1 MLRFFYFPKMPLEVV
16 KLSGFSMDDPR
27 LKDRAWHQAKFNDF
41 AQVYNG
47 RDVIKSMEEEG
58 QLNPG
63 IGYWNPSGEEWV
75 VEPGQT
81 RWQASYVL
89 GWPTMRLL
97 VKATEEEMEH
107 FHLLE
112 HIEHTEITSREEVE
126 KLFGETVYHT
136 EGKKKGKINQ
146 AATTQRKAEFI
157 VENWEA
163 IYDAL
168 PGGAMTK
175 TGTPKFSFLV

>member
-16 KLSGFSMDDPR
+16 RLSGFSMDDPR
-27 LKDRAWHQAKFNDF
+27 LKDRAWHQAKFDDF
-41 AQVYNG
+41 AQTYNG
-47 RDVIKSMEEEG
+47 RDVIKSMKEEG

-63 IGYWNPSGEEWV
+63 IGTWNDCGKEWV

-97 VKATEEEMEH
+97 VKSTEEEMEH
-107 FHLLE
+107 FHLIE

-126 KLFGETVYHT
+126 KIFGETTWDSHVGLGYLRRRGWFQ
-136 EGKKKGKINQ
+136 E
-146 AATTQRKAEFI
+146 
-157 VENWEA
+157 
-163 IYDAL
+163 
-168 PGGAMTK
+168 
-175 TGTPKFSFLV
+175 